1 MMRKA
6 TRTYRYRQKMRTE
19 SVEEAHHLEVAP
31 SHAQMIEQLLH
42 DALHRPAPEGV
53 RIVALWWI
61 EQLRN
66 ARNSHADAFLAL
78 QALRSTLREN
88 RELLSDA
95 PLKRAVRHLRTL
107 ERALDK
113 VCTTTAER
121 EWLESEADMLLP
133 DAAAEAHE
141 LSALLAEEC
150 QKQARG
156 AATALHRNFD
166 AFDTIAQ
173 SALSHFSISGTVG
186 VALNLDAF
194 SAHLSGRLDRSLTRI
209 KRAMT
214 DVQDGSSKRELN
226 RIAEGF
232 VRVRAI
238 LLPFVSELPSVG
250 TLYHAVSHG
259 QQQLE
264 ARRTASKLARR
275 ARRQKLGGLAAMLDD
290 VSLSHY
296 NAFASEWLADKGERS
311 LAGAYAARAALQLS
325 MDVTQLSNASI
336 TAEFGVPQEIE
347 RKYLLSG
354 CPPEAAVVAGTRIE
368 QGWIP
373 GRTLRE
379 RLRRSTYATGVCRYT
394 RTVKFGRGISRV
406 ELEEDTNRPT
416 FDTLW
421 PLTVSARV
429 RKRRHAIR
437 EGVHTWEIDVFTDR
451 NLVLAEVELRS
462 AEENPPPPAWLERWI
477 VRDVTN
483 EPEFINANL
492 ALADDEPSVPASNT

>member
-1 MMRKA
+1 MS
-6 TRTYRYRQKMRTE
+6 TE
-19 SVEEAHHLEVAP
+19 LLGESPETDVAP

-61 EQLRN
+61 EHVRTS
-66 ARNSHADAFLAL
+66 RESHSDAYLAL
-78 QALRSTLREN
+78 QGLRCTLREN

-95 PLKRAVRHLRTL
+95 PLKGAIRHLQVLDGALKKECTL
-107 ERALDK
+107 ATERA
-113 VCTTTAER
+113 
-121 EWLESEADMLLP
+121 WLESEADMLLP

-141 LSALLAEEC
+141 LGALLTQQHQKAARRAASAL
-150 QKQARG
+150 QRQ
-156 AATALHRNFD
+156 FD
-166 AFDTIAQ
+166 AFDAVAGR
-173 SALSHFSISGTVG
+173 ALSHFSVHGTVG
-186 VALNLDAF
+186 VPLNLDAF
-194 SAHLSGRLDRSLTRI
+194 SAHLAGRLDRSLTRI
-209 KRAMT
+209 KRAMH
-214 DVQDGSSKRELN
+214 DVEDITSKRELK
-226 RIAEGF
+226 RIAQGF
-232 VRVRAI
+232 VRVRAM
-238 LLPFVSELPSVG
+238 LQPFITAVPAVG

-264 ARRTASKLARR
+264 AMRTASKLARR
-275 ARRQKLGGLAAMLDD
+275 ARGEKLGGLAAMLDD

-325 MDVTQLSNASI
+325 MDITQFSNASI
-336 TAEFGVPQEIE
+336 TTEFGVPMEIE

-368 QGWIP
+368 QGWLP

-379 RLRRSTYATGVCRYT
+379 RLRRSTYPTGVARYT

-406 ELEEDTNRPT
+406 ELEEDTDRT
-416 FDTLW
+416 LFEALW

-437 EGVHTWEIDVFTDR
+437 DGGFTWEIDVFTDR
-451 NLVLAEVELRS
+451 ELVLAEVELRS
-462 AEENPPPPAWLERWI
+462 ADEHPCLPAWLERWV
-477 VRDVTN
+477 VRDVTH

-492 ALADDEPSVPASNT
+492 AMADEDAPVPAENE